1 MEIAI
6 SIAALIVGCIIGW
19 LAQKSRQQALITKNE
34 MLTKQADE
42 TKDEAQRQ
50 LAAVK
55 EEAERRLES
64 AKAEAQ
70 QNMNNA
76 KAEAQQQLD
85 IAKREASERLEATKA
100 EAQQQLEAT
109 KKEASEQLAKTKAEA
124 QQQLEATKKEASEQL
139 AKTKAEAQQQLETLK
154 KEASEQ
160 LARTKAEAQQQ
171 LEATKKEASEQLART
186 KAEAQQ
192 QLEAVKKEASEQ
204 LEATK
209 KEASDLLAKTK
220 AEAEAQ
226 QQKALA
232 EKDAAWNDIMK
243 GQEQRFNETMA
254 RMSEQ
259 MKNATADMLK
269 DRQKE
274 FADSSNQQL
283 GQIVNPLRETI
294 DKMKQTMAD
303 TTLKQTEMSSVLK
316 DNIERSMQQAMAA
329 KKSAEELANALKHGS
344 KVQGDWG
351 EAVLDELLTSQGLVR
366 GIHYD
371 TQAVIRDAQGN
382 TVHTD
387 DGATLRPDVILHLDQ
402 RREVIIDSKVS
413 LTAFLDYANA
423 DNEADRQRFLKTHI
437 DSLQKHVKELSTKDY
452 SAYVQPPKVRMDYV
466 IMFVPHTGALWTA
479 LNAQPDLWRKAMEQ
493 NVFIADEQTLF
504 AALRIISLTWTQIR
518 QAENHEQVYRLANE
532 MLDRVGQF
540 MKKYTAIGKA
550 LKTATTA
557 YDDAE
562 RKLQPSGQS
571 ILQTCA
577 KLQKLGAKQSDK
589 NPLPQLI
596 DIDEVAALT
605 PPAEDKDDN

>member
-139 AKTKAEAQQQLETLK
+139 AKTKAEVQQQLETL
-154 KEASEQ
+154 
-160 LARTKAEAQQQ
+160 
-171 LEATKKEASEQLART
+171 
-186 KAEAQQ
+186 
-192 QLEAVKKEASEQ
+192 KKEASEQ

-596 DIDEVAALT
+596 DIDEVAALA
-605 PPAEDKDDN
+605 PPAEDQDDN

>member
-6 SIAALIVGCIIGW
+6 SIAALIMGCIIGW

-34 MLTKQADE
+34 MLTKQANE

-124 QQQLEATKKEASEQL
+124 QQQLEA
-139 AKTKAEAQQQLETLK
+139 LK
-154 KEASEQ
+154 N
-160 LARTKAEAQQQ
+160 
-171 LEATKKEASEQLART
+171 
-186 KAEAQQ
+186 
-192 QLEAVKKEASEQ
+192 EASEQ

-316 DNIERSMQQAMAA
+316 DNIERSIQQAMAA

-540 MKKYTAIGKA
+540 MKKYAAIGKA

-596 DIDEVAALT
+596 DIDEVAALA
-605 PPAEDKDDN
+605 PPADDQDDN

>member
-124 QQQLEATKKEASEQL
+124 QQQLEA
-139 AKTKAEAQQQLETLK
+139 
-154 KEASEQ
+154 
-160 LARTKAEAQQQ
+160 
-171 LEATKKEASEQLART
+171 
-186 KAEAQQ
+186 
-192 QLEAVKKEASEQ
+192 VKKEASEQ
-204 LEATK
+204 LEAVK
-209 KEASDLLAKTK
+209 KEAGDLLAKTK
-220 AEAEAQ
+220 AEAETQ

-423 DNEADRQRFLKTHI
+423 DNEADRQRFLKIHI

-596 DIDEVAALT
+596 DIDEVAALA
-605 PPAEDKDDN
+605 PPADDQDDN

>member
-85 IAKREASERLEATKA
+85 IAKREASERLETTKA
-100 EAQQQLEAT
+100 EAQQQLEATKKEASEQLARTKAEAQQQLGAT

-139 AKTKAEAQQQLETLK
+139 AKTKAEAQQQLEALK
-154 KEASEQ
+154 N
-160 LARTKAEAQQQ
+160 
-171 LEATKKEASEQLART
+171 
-186 KAEAQQ
+186 
-192 QLEAVKKEASEQ
+192 EASEQ

-540 MKKYTAIGKA
+540 MKKFTAIDRA
-550 LKTATTA
+550 LKSATAA
-557 YDDAE
+557 YDDAN

-596 DIDEVAALT
+596 DIDDIAVIA
-605 PPAEDKDDN
+605 PPAEDNEEGKI

>member
-76 KAEAQQQLD
+76 KAEAQLQLD

-109 KKEASEQLAKTKAEA
+109 KKDASE
-124 QQQLEATKKEASEQL
+124 QLEATKKEASEQL
-139 AKTKAEAQQQLETLK
+139 AKTKAEAQQQLEAL
-154 KEASEQ
+154 
-160 LARTKAEAQQQ
+160 
-171 LEATKKEASEQLART
+171 
-186 KAEAQQ
+186 
-192 QLEAVKKEASEQ
+192 KKEASEQ

-596 DIDEVAALT
+596 DIDEVAALA
-605 PPAEDKDDN
+605 PPADDQDDN

>member
-34 MLTKQADE
+34 MLTKQADD

-64 AKAEAQ
+64 AKTEAQ

-76 KAEAQQQLD
+76 KAEAQQRLD

-100 EAQQQLEAT
+100 EAQQQLEVT
-109 KKEASEQLAKTKAEA
+109 KKEASEQLAK
-124 QQQLEATKKEASEQL
+124 
-139 AKTKAEAQQQLETLK
+139 
-154 KEASEQ
+154 
-160 LARTKAEAQQQ
+160 
-171 LEATKKEASEQLART
+171 T

-562 RKLQPSGQS
+562 RKLQHSGQS

-596 DIDEVAALT
+596 DIDEVAALA
-605 PPAEDKDDN
+605 PPDEDQDNN

>member
-171 LEATKKEASEQLART
+171 LETL
-186 KAEAQQ
+186 
-192 QLEAVKKEASEQ
+192 KKEASEQ

-596 DIDEVAALT
+596 DIDEVAALA
-605 PPAEDKDDN
+605 PPADDQDDN

>member
-85 IAKREASERLEATKA
+85 IAKREANERLETTKA

-139 AKTKAEAQQQLETLK
+139 AK
-154 KEASEQ
+154 
-160 LARTKAEAQQQ
+160 
-171 LEATKKEASEQLART
+171 T

-371 TQAVIRDAQGN
+371 TQTVIRDAQGN

-540 MKKYTAIGKA
+540 MKKFTAIDRA
-550 LKTATTA
+550 LKSATAA
-557 YDDAE
+557 YDDAN

-596 DIDEVAALT
+596 DIDDIAVIA
-605 PPAEDKDDN
+605 PPAEDNEEGKI

>member
-34 MLTKQADE
+34 MLTKQADD

-64 AKAEAQ
+64 AKTEAQ

-85 IAKREASERLEATKA
+85 IAKREASERLETTKA

-109 KKEASEQLAKTKAEA
+109 KKEASEQLAK
-124 QQQLEATKKEASEQL
+124 
-139 AKTKAEAQQQLETLK
+139 
-154 KEASEQ
+154 
-160 LARTKAEAQQQ
+160 
-171 LEATKKEASEQLART
+171 T

-596 DIDEVAALT
+596 DIDEVAALVQ
-605 PPAEDKDDN
+605 PSDDKDDN

>member
-139 AKTKAEAQQQLETLK
+139 AKTKAEAQQQLETL
-154 KEASEQ
+154 
-160 LARTKAEAQQQ
+160 
-171 LEATKKEASEQLART
+171 
-186 KAEAQQ
+186 
-192 QLEAVKKEASEQ
+192 KKEASEQ

-413 LTAFLDYANA
+413 LTAFLDYTNA

-596 DIDEVAALT
+596 DIDEVAALA
-605 PPAEDKDDN
+605 PPADDQDDN

>member
-19 LAQKSRQQALITKNE
+19 LAQKSRQQALITQNE
-34 MLTKQADE
+34 MLAKQADE
-42 TKDEAQRQ
+42 TKNEAQRQ

-85 IAKREASERLEATKA
+85 IAKREANERLDATKAEALQQLEAAKKEASEQLETTKA
-100 EAQQQLEAT
+100 EAQQQLET
-109 KKEASEQLAKTKAEA
+109 L
-124 QQQLEATKKEASEQL
+124 KKEASEQL

-160 LARTKAEAQQQ
+160 LET
-171 LEATKKEASEQLART
+171 
-186 KAEAQQ
+186 
-192 QLEAVKKEASEQ
+192 
-204 LEATK
+204 TK

-243 GQEQRFNETMA
+243 GQEQRFNETMT

-596 DIDEVAALT
+596 DIDEVAALAQPT
-605 PPAEDKDDN
+605 DNQDNN

>member
-100 EAQQQLEAT
+100 EAHQQLETLKKEASEQLEAT

-124 QQQLEATKKEASEQL
+124 QQQLEA
-139 AKTKAEAQQQLETLK
+139 
-154 KEASEQ
+154 
-160 LARTKAEAQQQ
+160 
-171 LEATKKEASEQLART
+171 
-186 KAEAQQ
+186 
-192 QLEAVKKEASEQ
+192 VKKEASEQ
-204 LEATK
+204 LEAVK
-209 KEASDLLAKTK
+209 KEAGDLLAKTK
-220 AEAEAQ
+220 AEAETQ

-479 LNAQPDLWRKAMEQ
+479 LNVQPDLWRKAMEQ

-596 DIDEVAALT
+596 DIDEVAALVQ
-605 PPAEDKDDN
+605 PADDKDDN

>member
-85 IAKREASERLEATKA
+85 IAKREASERLETTKA

-109 KKEASEQLAKTKAEA
+109 KKEASEQLAK
-124 QQQLEATKKEASEQL
+124 
-139 AKTKAEAQQQLETLK
+139 
-154 KEASEQ
+154 
-160 LARTKAEAQQQ
+160 
-171 LEATKKEASEQLART
+171 T

-540 MKKYTAIGKA
+540 MKKYAVIGKA

-596 DIDEVAALT
+596 DIDEVAALVQ
-605 PPAEDKDDN
+605 PADDQDDN

>member
-19 LAQKSRQQALITKNE
+19 LAQKSRQQALITQNE
-34 MLTKQADE
+34 MLAKQADE
-42 TKDEAQRQ
+42 IKNEAQRQ
-50 LAAVK
+50 LATVK

-85 IAKREASERLEATKA
+85 ITKREANERLDAAKA
-100 EAQQQLEAT
+100 EAQQQLEALKKEASEQLEAT

-124 QQQLEATKKEASEQL
+124 QQQLEATKKEAN
-139 AKTKAEAQQQLETLK
+139 
-154 KEASEQ
+154 
-160 LARTKAEAQQQ
+160 
-171 LEATKKEASEQLART
+171 
-186 KAEAQQ
+186 
-192 QLEAVKKEASEQ
+192 
-204 LEATK
+204 
-209 KEASDLLAKTK
+209 DLLAKTK

-243 GQEQRFNETMA
+243 GQEQRFNETMT

-259 MKNATADMLK
+259 MKNTTADMLK

-596 DIDEVAALT
+596 DIDEVAAIA
-605 PPAEDKDDN
+605 PPADDQDNN

>member
-124 QQQLEATKKEASEQL
+124 QQQLEALKKEASEQL
-139 AKTKAEAQQQLETLK
+139 AKTKAEAQQQLETL
-154 KEASEQ
+154 
-160 LARTKAEAQQQ
+160 
-171 LEATKKEASEQLART
+171 
-186 KAEAQQ
+186 
-192 QLEAVKKEASEQ
+192 KKEASEQ

-596 DIDEVAALT
+596 DIDEVAALA
-605 PPAEDKDDN
+605 PPADDQDDN